1 MAALLVRPLAHRIS
15 GGTQLAI
22 GLFGVAAGQALM
34 IPAHSFETIA
44 PGLLLLLHGTAPGEP
59 GSANLP
65 AGWSAAALVTTTL
78 TVLGGLVLL
87 ILNRRVIL
95 NRRARGG
102 PAVG

>member
-44 PGLLLLLHGTAPGEP
+44 PGLLLHGTAPGEP

-87 ILNRRVIL
+87 ILNQRVIL